1 MGAVANGPTSVTVSW
16 SASSDASGIANYEVY
31 RGGVLLTTVSG
42 STTSYTDTTRVG
54 GHAVLLHGGCDRW
67 ESCPTTSQPN
77 PHHQPRSPPHHTSGP
92 AEPIIVIMMENKPYS
107 DIVGNSNAPYIQ
119 SMIAKGTLYTNYQA
133 GPGSLPDYLANTS
146 GLTGSTS
153 GSDNIFHQL
162 QVKGVSWGEYEES
175 MPSTCYTGGDT
186 GSYKKGH
193 NPAVYYNDITSNPTA
208 CANVLPY
215 SSFSPTHLR
224 AFSYVVPNIANDM
237 HDGAN
242 RTAQIQAGDAWLAAH
257 VPAMLNAGAEVILTW
272 DEGSISDEHVAT
284 IAIGGT
290 AAVLP
295 PTHAPYTHPGLLAGL
310 EDAWALP
317 RLNAAKTANPLP
329 IH

>member
-1 MGAVANGPTSVTVSW
+1 M
-16 SASSDASGIANYEVY
+16 
-31 RGGVLLTTVSG
+31 
-42 STTSYTDTTRVG
+42 
-54 GHAVLLHGGCDRW
+54 
-67 ESCPTTSQPN
+67 
-77 PHHQPRSPPHHTSGP
+77 RSRC
-92 AEPIIVIMMENKPYS
+92 
-107 DIVGNSNAPYIQ
+107 
-119 SMIAKGTLYTNYQA
+119 QA
-133 GPGSLPDYLANTS
+133 R
-146 GLTGSTS
+146 
-153 GSDNIFHQL
+153 
-162 QVKGVSWGEYEES
+162 
-175 MPSTCYTGGDT
+175 CYTGGDT

-215 SSFSPTHLR
+215 SAFSATHLR
-224 AFSYVVPNIANDM
+224 AFSYVVPNMANDM
-237 HDGAN
+237 HDGAT

-257 VPAMLNAGAEVILTW
+257 VPAMLNAGAQVILTW

-290 AAVLP
+290 ASV
-295 PTHAPYTHPGLLAGL
+295 HATDARALTHPGLLAGL

>member
-1 MGAVANGPTSVTVSW
+1 
-16 SASSDASGIANYEVY
+16 
-31 RGGVLLTTVSG
+31 
-42 STTSYTDTTRVG
+42 
-54 GHAVLLHGGCDRW
+54 
-67 ESCPTTSQPN
+67 
-77 PHHQPRSPPHHTSGP
+77 
-92 AEPIIVIMMENKPYS
+92 
-107 DIVGNSNAPYIQ
+107 
-119 SMIAKGTLYTNYQA
+119 
-133 GPGSLPDYLANTS
+133 
-146 GLTGSTS
+146 
-153 GSDNIFHQL
+153 
-162 QVKGVSWGEYEES
+162 

-215 SSFSPTHLR
+215 SSFSATHLR
-224 AFSYVVPNIANDM
+224 AFSYVVPNMANDM

-290 AAVLP
+290 AAV
-295 PTHAPYTHPGLLAGL
+295 HATDSRALTHPGLLAGL

>member
-1 MGAVANGPTSVTVSW
+1 MPVGSPTTRC
-16 SASSDASGIANYEVY
+16 IAAACFC
-31 RGGVLLTTVSG
+31 RRCRARPLSF
-42 STTSYTDTTRVG
+42 TDTT
-54 GHAVLLHGGCDRW
+54 VLAGTPYSYTVDAIDASPAHNK
-67 ESCPTTSQPN
+67 SAQS
-77 PHHQPRSPPHHTSGP
+77 SPPATVTTPPSSGP
-92 AEPIIVIMMENKPYS
+92 AEPIIVIMMENKHYT

-119 SMIAKGTLYTNYQA
+119 SLIAKGTLYTNYQA

-215 SSFSPTHLR
+215 SSFSDQQSARLLLR
-224 AFSYVVPNIANDM
+224 RPQHGQRHARRRHSHRADPSRRRVAGRARAR
-237 HDGAN
+237 HAQRR
-242 RTAQIQAGDAWLAAH
+242 RTK
-257 VPAMLNAGAEVILTW
+257 
-272 DEGSISDEHVAT
+272 SS
-284 IAIGGT
+284 
-290 AAVLP
+290 
-295 PTHAPYTHPGLLAGL
+295 
-310 EDAWALP
+310 
-317 RLNAAKTANPLP
+317 
-329 IH
+329 